1 MLYMCSLSSAI
12 QAPLLHLPWH
22 FFCLQW
28 GLLKLHS
35 WFLFEVGPL
44 CVLICG
50 SIARYVVDSLFYS
63 LWLHLFCVV
72 LSVSLPLLVWRPHHS
87 LRGRHVRRTL
97 ARTLAP
103 MVVHQLIVMMDNI
116 GRYVHHIFFLVVSKK
131 TLDITNVQLSAFL
144 VEPSQCLIRW
154 SILTAVMPN
163 TNHKISHYL
172 YSYLFYIKK

>member
-1 MLYMCSLSSAI
+1 MLALCVLILNHNWSWTIILALLYVIPVFFVFSNSSTIAS
-12 QAPLLHLPWH
+12 PTLTF

-35 WFLFEVGPL
+35 WFPFEVGPL

-72 LSVSLPLLVWRPHHS
+72 LSVFLPLSVWRPRHS
-87 LRGRHVRRTL
+87 LRDRHVRRTL

-103 MVVHQLIVMMDNI
+103 MVVHWLIVVMDNI
-116 GRYVHHIFFLVVSKK
+116 GRYVHHIFLWLAKNLRHHKCSVECFFSW
-131 TLDITNVQLSAFL
+131 TITMFN
-144 VEPSQCLIRW
+144 
-154 SILTAVMPN
+154 
-163 TNHKISHYL
+163 
-172 YSYLFYIKK
+172 